1 MRRDSANG
9 IRSHHPG
16 GLHKAKRERM
26 QLEREANSALNRL
39 AVLQREEHRT
49 HAVLQKLDA
58 QSRQTLSSPRATDDK
73 WNRTQVARLNRQM
86 EDASLR
92 ENAAR
97 MRRDAQEKKDHKERA
112 LVETRAQ
119 RARDRMIEKTCLQ
132 QTRMRADA
140 EDYERNIRMA
150 QLVALEKTYAQ
161 EKVQQLHSDRAR
173 ETQQNYLDQLEAE
186 ENAKQLLALSLGHV
200 RDEEEIIWDKL
211 EQLEQERK
219 EALGRLDC
227 CEQARGEFRLFRTP
241 REATRDIG

>member
-86 EDASLR
+86 EDASL
-92 ENAAR
+92 
-97 MRRDAQEKKDHKERA
+97 
-112 LVETRAQ
+112 

-227 CEQARGEFRLFRTP
+227 CEQARGVHNTFHLGTTREMCGIPSVQDTTRSNARHRLTS
-241 REATRDIG
+241 